1 MTSRSRIIYI
11 VAAAATFVTATS
23 AQTQQAAAKP
33 DSSGYI
39 AANGIEYWF
48 EIRGRGEP
56 LLLLH
61 GGLMSSGMFGP
72 NLTKLAETRRVISVD
87 LQGHGRTALGNRRI
101 RLEDIG
107 RDLGTV
113 IQKLGLRQV
122 DVMGYSFGGGAAL
135 QLSAQH
141 PTLVRRLVIVS
152 APYAQNGF
160 FAEMLPQQ
168 ASVGAAMADGMKDSP
183 MYKSYA
189 EIAPRPQDFPRLL
202 DAMGEFMRQPY
213 DWSEAV
219 KQLKM
224 PVMLVYGDADMVRP
238 DHIVSFYQML
248 GGGLKDAGWMRE
260 HMSKN
265 RLAILPDLTHYE
277 VGAAPILAPTV
288 LPFLDG
294 KTGPKTTGEQPQK

>member
-1 MTSRSRIIYI
+1 MSIRSKIVFIIGAVVAI
-11 VAAAATFVTATS
+11 AAAPVAR
-23 AQTQQAAAKP
+23 AQEPVAKP
-33 DSSGYI
+33 DTSGYV
-39 AANGIEYWF
+39 AANGIDYWF
-48 EIRGRGEP
+48 EIRGKGEP

-61 GGLMSSGMFGP
+61 GGLMSSGLFGP
-72 NLTKLAETRRVISVD
+72 TLTKLAEHRRVISVD
-87 LQGHGRTALGNRRI
+87 LQGHGRTALGSRKI

-113 IQKLGLRQV
+113 IRKLGLQQV
-122 DVMGYSFGGGAAL
+122 DAMGYSFGGGAAL
-135 QLSAQH
+135 QLAAQH

-168 ASVGAAMADGMKDSP
+168 AAVGAAMADAMKDSP

-189 EIAPRPQDFPRLL
+189 AIAPRPQDFPRLL
-202 DAMGEFMRQPY
+202 DAMGELMRQPY
-213 DWSEAV
+213 DWSATV
-219 KQLKM
+219 KQLAM

-238 DHIVSFYQML
+238 EHIVSFYQLL
-248 GGGLKDAGWMRE
+248 GGGLRDAGWMRE

-277 VGAAPILAPTV
+277 IGAAPILAPTA
-288 LPFLDG
+288 LQFLNA
-294 KTGPKTTGEQPQK
+294 KGPGQTQK